1 MTMTEKLDTNIWFAI
16 SCKFISVL
24 LKRELKS
31 KKKTGRI
38 QSIHNFIL
46 NSVLDLLLQKS
57 C

>member
-1 MTMTEKLDTNIWFAI
+1 MTMTEKLDTNICFAI

-24 LKRELKS
+24 LKSELKS